1 MADLLN
7 YAEAYGQAVDERYA
21 AIRTSDSLWKTPANN
36 SLRWDGP
43 NHVKVPMVSI
53 LDGRRDRKRNNVA
66 LGKMADYSND
76 WEDFKL
82 SFDREWETSVDP
94 RDVDDTNGIM
104 TIAKITDEFNRTL
117 KIPEQDKYM
126 YSKLFKEKVRIEGA
140 ENDGIINLELTE
152 QNVLRQFDKMM
163 TAMDEA
169 EVEGNRT
176 LYITP
181 AVNELLKNAQ
191 ITNRFA
197 MANGSGDIQRTVHSL
212 DDVTIN
218 VVPSSRMK
226 TDYDFTVGAADK
238 AGAQQIQMFL
248 IAENVHVAPD
258 KYQFAGLQEPSALTQ
273 GNYLYYESEFADVFM
288 FQNKSKGYAAVVKPA
303 DTANAGK

>member
-7 YAEAYGQAVDERYA
+7 YAEAYGQAVDEKYA

-82 SFDREWETSVDP
+82 AFDREWETSVDP

-117 KIPEQDKYM
+117 KVPEQDKYM
-126 YSKLFKEKVRIEGA
+126 YSKLFKEMVRIYGA
-140 ENDGIINLELTE
+140 
-152 QNVLRQFDKMM
+152 
-163 TAMDEA
+163 
-169 EVEGNRT
+169 
-176 LYITP
+176 
-181 AVNELLKNAQ
+181 
-191 ITNRFA
+191 
-197 MANGSGDIQRTVHSL
+197 
-212 DDVTIN
+212 
-218 VVPSSRMK
+218 
-226 TDYDFTVGAADK
+226 
-238 AGAQQIQMFL
+238 
-248 IAENVHVAPD
+248 
-258 KYQFAGLQEPSALTQ
+258 
-273 GNYLYYESEFADVFM
+273 
-288 FQNKSKGYAAVVKPA
+288 
-303 DTANAGK
+303 